1 MLHPQPVARR
11 SSLPHPFTLFIVAL
25 ALLGGCASK
34 RPPDPPLNFAQ
45 ELPPGEKALRKISPE
60 EYPDFSVMQTNATD
74 LARSIDNSLAYLGRP
89 TSRQFFPYLDITH
102 ERAVATLQAMRQ
114 IVASGSP
121 DWNAEVRRRF
131 EVFKSIG
138 APLPAG
144 GAGGGPGGY
153 SGQVLFTGYFTPI
166 YDASLTRQ
174 GPYQWPL
181 YKRPADLWV
190 DERTGAAGRRG
201 PDGSMAGPYF
211 TRAEIERDGRLAG
224 QELAWLKTRWEA
236 YVITVQG
243 SGRLRLPDGRL
254 IDVGYNGTNGL
265 AYVSPGRKM
274 VDDGAIA
281 KDQLSFAGLR
291 RYFDAHPEA
300 MDKYLWLNPRTT
312 FFTETT
318 GQGIRGSLNVPVTA
332 FATIATDKDVYPRA
346 MPAFVMVPVP
356 AEASDRIGTAP
367 GGASLALGGTA
378 SGTPGKPSP
387 PPPPAG
393 TVPFR
398 GFMLD
403 QDTGGAIR
411 AAGRCDV
418 YMGVGPMAEQ
428 MAGHQLYSG
437 QLYYLAIRPE
447 LVPAR
452 AALAR

>member
-1 MLHPQPVARR
+1 VLQ
-11 SSLPHPFTLFIVAL
+11 LPRLVVTSFILICVIAL
-25 ALLGGCASK
+25 ALLAGCQNK

-45 ELPPGEKALRKISPE
+45 ELPPGEKALRKISPAQ
-60 EYPDFSVMQTNATD
+60 YPDFSVMQTNAAD
-74 LARSIDNSLAYLGRP
+74 LARSIDNSLAYLARP

-102 ERAVATLQAMRQ
+102 ERAVATLRAMRE
-114 IVASGSP
+114 IVASGGNP

-131 EVFKSIG
+131 EVYKSIG
-138 APLPAG
+138 APLSGSA
-144 GAGGGPGGY
+144 GGY

-201 PDGSMAGPYF
+201 PDGSIAGPYF

-224 QELAWLKTRWEA
+224 QELAWLRTRWEA

-254 IDVGYNGTNGL
+254 IDVGYSGTNGL

-274 VDDGAIA
+274 VDDGVIG
-281 KDQLSFAGLR
+281 KDQLSFTGLR
-291 RYFDAHPEA
+291 RYFDSHPES
-300 MDKYLWLNPRTT
+300 MDKYLWLNPRTI

-332 FATIATDKDVYPRA
+332 FASIATDKDVYPRA
-346 MPAFVMVPVP
+346 MPAFVAVPVP
-356 AEASDRIGTAP
+356 AEASDRFGAAP
-367 GGASLALGGTA
+367 AAGSLALGGA
-378 SGTPGKPSP
+378 AGDAAGKSS
-387 PPPPAG
+387 PPPAG

-398 GFMLD
+398 GFLLD

-411 AAGRCDV
+411 AAGRCDL

-437 QLYYLAIRPE
+437 QRYYLAIRPE
-447 LVPAR
+447 LVTQSASAAAR
-452 AALAR
+452 GK